1 MRVSQMSDQPV
12 MEREWDSGLAS
23 LAIHS
28 LATVMSDMDAAIEWY
43 ERVLGFRLAA
53 RAEVRANGAK
63 TPPDYLRDA
72 HYPGAEQ
79 LEFAHPSRLE
89 EPQIRLDPLFA
100 DPPRHVLPIGNKF
113 LVFEVDDIAQ
123 ASAELAHNV
132 GHVRVAREGDRG
144 GFVATAIRD
153 FDGNLINIL
162 GRH

>member
-1 MRVSQMSDQPV
+1 
-12 MEREWDSGLAS
+12 
-23 LAIHS
+23 
-28 LATVMSDMDAAIEWY
+28 
-43 ERVLGFRLAA
+43 
-53 RAEVRANGAK
+53 
-63 TPPDYLRDA
+63 
-72 HYPGAEQ
+72 
-79 LEFAHPSRLE
+79 
-89 EPQIRLDPLFA
+89 
-100 DPPRHVLPIGNKF
+100 VLPIGNKF